1 MQIKDPI
8 RVSIEAKKGDDGKW
22 HLKYRE
28 FFGDDDVG
36 VEAKTTIN
44 LIKRAYSMLSE
55 TEVDATYHPEE
66 NCVEINVVGNKDVV
80 FSALASEFLT
90 QSHFGQMTLREALIG
105 TTIVALMSSKKGG
118 QNGE

>member
-8 RVSIEAKKGDDGKW
+8 KLSIEAKRLDNGNW

-28 FFGDDDVG
+28 FFSDDDIG

-44 LIKRAYSMLSE
+44 LIKRAYNMLTE

-66 NCVEINVVGNKDVV
+66 NCVEINVVGNKDII

-105 TTIVALMSSKKGG
+105 TTIVALMSGHKDG
-118 QNGE
+118 